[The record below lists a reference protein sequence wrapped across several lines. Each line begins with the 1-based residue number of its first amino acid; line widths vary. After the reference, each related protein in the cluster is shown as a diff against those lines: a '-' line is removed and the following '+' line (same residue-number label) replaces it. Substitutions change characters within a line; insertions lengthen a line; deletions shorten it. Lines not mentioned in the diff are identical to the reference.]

1 MTVHDVCAVDEI
13 SSPGAK
19 RVDVAGHRVALIRIE
34 ESVYAIADRCSHAD
48 VSLSEG
54 DVDADAM
61 TIECWKHGSLFDV
74 RDGSPQTLP
83 ATKPVVS
90 YDVTITNGR
99 VMLTIAAQGESN
111 V

>member
-1 MTVHDVCAVDEI
+1 
-13 SSPGAK
+13 
-19 RVDVAGHRVALIRIE
+19 LIRIE